1 MEAFIWHSQEKE
13 RKQKG
18 KNSNVNVFEAPRTPH
33 CPLSLSFSHTPIL
46 CHTPTHTYT
55 HTHTRTRT
63 RTHTVTHRES
73 SVIDLRFIVF
83 SVNVEQQTKSELMF
97 QVL

>member
-1 MEAFIWHSQEKE
+1 MLTSLKHPVLPI
-13 RKQKG
+13 
-18 KNSNVNVFEAPRTPH
+18 V
-33 CPLSLSFSHTPIL
+33 LSLSLFHTHPYSVTHP
-46 CHTPTHTYT
+46 HTRT
-55 HTHTRTRT
+55 HTHTRT